1 MDRQRAKEIASS
13 PTMALVTFNGVPIY
27 IQNVHEQ
34 QDVARIYP
42 LDDPENEQDVP
53 LAQLEEH

>member
-13 PTMALVTFNGVPIY
+13 PTMAHVTFNGVPIY